1 VAELGRSVGGAFRN
15 SLTIAR
21 QDFWTA
27 YRVSEIGGREYTRCK
42 VRQRGITNG
51 PGGALRNP
59 GVHYNRIIKVQ
70 LSTHAAYNGSSPGH
84 ESFEEVAPRITKKK
98 ELYKQGDDLG
108 AHETLDRN
116 PCRKCDGID
125 REKDVA

>member
-42 VRQRGITNG
+42 VRQRGITY
-51 PGGALRNP
+51 GGALRNP
-59 GVHYNRIIKVQ
+59 GVHYNRIIKVR
-70 LSTHAAYNGSSPGH
+70 LSTVMPTR
-84 ESFEEVAPRITKKK
+84 ELTRTSFEEVAPRIMKKK
-98 ELYKQGDDLG
+98 K
-108 AHETLDRN
+108 
-116 PCRKCDGID
+116 
-125 REKDVA
+125 KDKTGQTR